1 MEPAIRIERTTC
13 GLRSSVNPL
22 TDNLTPQETTNQD
35 VPDMGSDGGDL
46 SCPGNSV
53 VAEDWQKRSL
63 FDWRLLYGLRQRIV
77 FPLLLINEG
86 LTSNFFGVS
95 ELNNDDQL
103 LLSRSNIRDWEGRL
117 RVTDITPLA
126 RT

>member
-1 MEPAIRIERTTC
+1 
-13 GLRSSVNPL
+13 
-22 TDNLTPQETTNQD
+22 
-35 VPDMGSDGGDL
+35 MGSEGGDL

-53 VAEDWQKRSL
+53 VAEDWQMRSL

>member
-1 MEPAIRIERTTC
+1 M
-13 GLRSSVNPL
+13 
-22 TDNLTPQETTNQD
+22 
-35 VPDMGSDGGDL
+35 
-46 SCPGNSV
+46 
-53 VAEDWQKRSL
+53 RSL
-63 FDWRLLYGLRQRIV
+63 FDWRLLKGLRQRIV

-86 LTSNFFGVS
+86 LTSRFLGVS

-103 LLSRSNIRDWEGRL
+103 LLPRSNIRDWEGRL

>member
-1 MEPAIRIERTTC
+1 M
-13 GLRSSVNPL
+13 
-22 TDNLTPQETTNQD
+22 
-35 VPDMGSDGGDL
+35 
-46 SCPGNSV
+46 
-53 VAEDWQKRSL
+53 RSL
-63 FDWRLLYGLRQRIV
+63 FDWRLLNGLRQRIV

-86 LTSNFFGVS
+86 LTASFFGVS

>member
-22 TDNLTPQETTNQD
+22 TDNLTQQETTNQD
-35 VPDMGSDGGDL
+35 APDMGSEGGDL

-53 VAEDWQKRSL
+53 VAEDWQMRSL

-117 RVTDITPLA
+117 RVTDIMPLA

>member
-1 MEPAIRIERTTC
+1 MLLIW
-13 GLRSSVNPL
+13 G
-22 TDNLTPQETTNQD
+22 Q
-35 VPDMGSDGGDL
+35 MGGDL

-53 VAEDWQKRSL
+53 VAENWQMRSL
-63 FDWRLLYGLRQRIV
+63 FDWRLLKGLRQRIV

-86 LTSNFFGVS
+86 LTSSFFGVN

-103 LLSRSNIRDWEGRL
+103 LLSRSNIRHWEGRL

>member
-13 GLRSSVNPL
+13 GLRSAVNPL

-35 VPDMGSDGGDL
+35 APDTGSEGGDL

-53 VAEDWQKRSL
+53 VAENWQMRSL
-63 FDWRLLYGLRQRIV
+63 FDWRLLNGLRQRIV
-77 FPLLLINEG
+77 FPLLLINNG
-86 LTSNFFGVS
+86 LTASFFGVS